1 MQMLLLFG
9 LLLLNFGISWFNAYS
24 VGRSWADSK
33 AIGGWPRFI
42 TWCAAIMSAAGFTW
56 CYLIVLA
63 MIAGATGL
71 LAPQY
76 VQAAL
81 EVSYVIIILPVLG
94 SGFGIWID
102 SFTTA
107 WRRRDAVSIGI
118 AGWNTFAQVHNTYE
132 AVSALPDI
140 FKHLGDIFEGGGN
153 DDAKGK
159 ALLLVLLL
167 VLLALCG
174 GVFTTV
180 AIVRTTARKY
190 AHGVLGKMGSARGRL
205 ARERA

>member
-33 AIGGWPRFI
+33 AIGGWPRFV
-42 TWCAAIMSAAGFTW
+42 TWCAAVMSVAGFTW

-81 EVSYVIIILPVLG
+81 EVGYVIIILPVLG
-94 SGFGIWID
+94 SGLGIWID
-102 SFTTA
+102 SLTTA
-107 WRRRDAVSIGI
+107 LRRRHAVSIGI
-118 AGWNTFAQVHNTYE
+118 ASWNTFAQVHNTYE
-132 AVSALPDI
+132 AVSALPGI
-140 FKHLGDIFEGGGN
+140 FEHLGDVFEG
-153 DDAKGK
+153 DDSDDVKGK

-190 AHGVLGKMGSARGRL
+190 AHGVLGEMETARSRL